1 VPTPDETR
9 NARPWLEREIE
20 LLEPES
26 SVPVVRVASEQVLR
40 ARAWVEQIGTVQ
52 AVTLGQVRNSVA
64 ASLGIG
70 DVAPRR
76 A

>member
-1 VPTPDETR
+1 VPRPEETR